1 MGTPDFAVPTLERL
15 ADSRHTVLAAVT
27 NPDRPKG
34 RGRKLAAP
42 PVKESAL
49 ALDIPVIQPSSADDA
64 QLQAELTA
72 LAPDLFVVVAFSIL
86 PKALTHHSSDHF
98 EAYQLPTPCFEEVK
112 VAQTHCENGAHLGL
126 NSFEKNKR

>member
-42 PVKESAL
+42 PVKERAL
-49 ALDIPVIQPSSADDA
+49 ALDIPVIQHNSVNDE
-64 QLQAELTA
+64 QLHAELTA

-86 PKALTHHSSDHF
+86 PKA
-98 EAYQLPTPCFEEVK
+98 
-112 VAQTHCENGAHLGL
+112 
-126 NSFEKNKR
+126 